1 MSKKKLNFFFWT
13 GSCCGRRPE
22 ADDERSLCSNRKAF
36 KGSVFTMKTLV
47 FSFVLP
53 LEDCETEISI
63 TGGISGDSL
72 RQRNE
77 FIFYISEYVL
87 YRI

>member
-1 MSKKKLNFFFWT
+1 MQVTFYFAGESTQVL
-13 GSCCGRRPE
+13 
-22 ADDERSLCSNRKAF
+22 DAF
-36 KGSVFTMKTLV
+36 PWVRCASGNVYNENLGFL
-47 FSFVLP
+47 LL

>member
-1 MSKKKLNFFFWT
+1 MQQQEGLQGEGFYNENL
-13 GSCCGRRPE
+13 G
-22 ADDERSLCSNRKAF
+22 
-36 KGSVFTMKTLV
+36 

-72 RQRNE
+72 RQRNQL
-77 FIFYISEYVL
+77 ISEICVVQDL
-87 YRI
+87 ISV